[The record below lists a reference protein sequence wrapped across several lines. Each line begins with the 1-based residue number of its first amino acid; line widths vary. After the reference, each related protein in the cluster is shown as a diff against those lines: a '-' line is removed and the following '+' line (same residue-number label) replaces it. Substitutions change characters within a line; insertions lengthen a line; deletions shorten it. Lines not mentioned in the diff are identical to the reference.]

1 LKTLQF
7 ANLGKGRLSSYIW
20 TSKRPIVVG
29 VLISLF
35 SANLAIASEG
45 DTRYIDVVAVT
56 WPGAKSFGVNT
67 SQVESAITNEVNA
80 RWKSFTTIEGDT
92 KSRTINFVHGKTLQ
106 ETLVISR
113 PMSCGGES
121 SSIFMTSIQIETYK
135 ELGISDWG
143 SRYLVILVPDSGC
156 IWMGR
161 ALIGSNEYPGGVM
174 TLHNSASAFVI
185 AHELGHTVGLGHSNF
200 LRCDSGAR
208 DGTWDGDC
216 KAVEYGGTVDAMGN
230 VDVST
235 PLSTYHQWRMGLLD
249 KEEIQQSW
257 LNDTIDLSASDV
269 IGATRAIFLRD
280 SKSTYWVEYRRANAK
295 ASYKPGLVV
304 YRTDPPPSSAVVS
317 PNPEDSQ
324 VIPISTAVGS
334 DIWMLNWDNYSY
346 VRSQA
351 SGSMTLPQGNTAR
364 VYSGNIAITASATSN
379 PNVVRVRITRKPDT
393 IPPPTPLLSSNS
405 TWLYPGAEIL
415 SPGYDDAESAIASF
429 EVQADGEEISLPVT
443 NVEKWTPT
451 YLNPFSPP
459 KTLRVRDLP
468 EGSYSLSVR
477 ATDLWGNKSAWS
489 APVKAV
495 IDRSDPVITTEAQI
509 VSVNDGKFDIAW
521 NGISDVGSG
530 LCLSQIANDDG
541 WVYLR
546 STERTSPRLR
556 IPSSGVIQGKLQ
568 VFDCLGNGKSGDLK
582 IETSYLPTEKSRRTG
597 KWIATSEFGSGSM
610 RCIGKCAA
618 IFTASGNVGVLA
630 GSGGASM
637 KVANKFVAS
646 ISNTTSNQLRL
657 GAAVTLGKRN
667 QVVRISGSNFTL
679 VGLAKL
685 DVSIDKLV
693 DIDRTPPKVDESL
706 ADPIQKGLSALGFNQ
721 DDFTADWTVLP
732 MNRGTTLLDPSLD
745 LCSANYPSE
754 TGRQYRRQVQVTK
767 QGSPFTFLSTEV
779 VKYRGKR
786 EADQAL
792 SELKS
797 RYSDCVKN
805 KGGIESSG
813 AFVDYSFTEIPQNI
827 ASRFNSDNSVVVRAQ
842 IGKDANT
849 RQLLVFYQF
858 NGEYFTGMYL
868 VKSGTSAFTDT
879 EVQKW
884 AQVAFVMN
892 SRLENSR
899 TA

>member
-1 LKTLQF
+1 MLRKIF
-7 ANLGKGRLSSYIW
+7 AGLLCFFMCFTGLS
-20 TSKRPIVVG
+20 PA
-29 VLISLF
+29 
-35 SANLAIASEG
+35 SA
-45 DTRYIDVVAVT
+45 DQTRYIDVVAVT
-56 WPGAKSFGVNT
+56 WPGAKSFGVTT
-67 SQVESAITNEVNA
+67 SQVESAITNDVNA

-113 PMSCGGES
+113 PMSCGGEGS
-121 SSIFMTSIQIETYK
+121 TSFMTSIQIETYK
-135 ELGISDWG
+135 QLGISDWG
-143 SRYLVILVPDSGC
+143 SRYLVILVPDAGC

-161 ALIGSNEYPGGVM
+161 ALMGSNDYPGGVM

-200 LRCDSGAR
+200 LRCDSGAK
-208 DGTWDGDC
+208 DGTWGGDC

-269 IGATRAIFLRD
+269 IGTTRAIFLRD
-280 SKSTYWVEYRRANAK
+280 GKSTYWVEYRRANAK
-295 ASYKPGLVV
+295 ASYKPGLVI

-324 VIPISTAVGS
+324 VGPISTAVGS
-334 DIWMLNWDNYSY
+334 DIWMLNWDNYTY

-379 PNVVRVRITRKPDT
+379 PNVVKVSITRKPDT
-393 IPPPTPLLSSNS
+393 TPPPTPLLSSNS

-415 SPGYDDAESAIASF
+415 SPGYDDGESAIAGF
-429 EVQADGEEISLPVT
+429 EVQADGKEISLPVT

-459 KTLRVRDLP
+459 KTLQVRDLP

-495 IDRSDPVITTEAQI
+495 IDRSDPVVTSDMKI
-509 VSVNDGKFDIAW
+509 VSVKDGKFEISW
-521 NGISDVGSG
+521 NGITDVGSG
-530 LCLSQIANDDG
+530 LCLTQISNSDG
-541 WVYLR
+541 WVSLR
-546 STERTSPRLR
+546 STDKTSPRLS
-556 IPSSGVIQGKLQ
+556 IQNSGALQGTLH
-568 VFDCLGNGKSGDLK
+568 VFDCLGNGKTGDLK
-582 IETSYLPTEKSRRTG
+582 IDTSFLSADKSKRTG
-597 KWIATSEFGSGSM
+597 TWAMAPDLGSGAM
-610 RCIGKCAA
+610 KCIGKCAA
-618 IFTASGNVGVLA
+618 IFTVSGNVGVLA
-630 GSGGASM
+630 GNGSAS
-637 KVANKFVAS
+637 VLVAS
-646 ISNTTSNQLRL
+646 KPVATISNSTSNQLRL
-657 GAAVTLGKRN
+657 GASVSLGKRN
-667 QVVRISGSNFTL
+667 QIVRISGANFTL

-685 DVSIDKLV
+685 DVTIDKLV

-754 TGRQYRRQVQVTK
+754 TGRQYRRQLQVTK
-767 QGSPFTFLSTEV
+767 PGSPFAFLSTEV

-827 ASRFNSDNSVVVRAQ
+827 ASRFNSNGSVLVRAQ

-849 RQLLVFYQF
+849 RQLLAFYQY

-868 VKSGTSAFTDT
+868 VKNGTSAFTDA

-884 AQVAFVMN
+884 AEVALVMK
-892 SRLENSR
+892 SRLDNSR